1 MLLVKGDMR
10 NREEV
15 RSTLPSLRVV
25 YAASQLVDAN
35 QALTV
40 VFMVADSYWTPVELK

>member
-1 MLLVKGDMR
+1 VLLEKGDMR

-15 RSTLPSLRVV
+15 RSTLPLLQVA
-25 YAASQLVDAN
+25 YAAPQLVDAN

-40 VFMVADSYWTPVELK
+40 VIMVADCYWTPVELK